1 MVDLESE
8 MVQVCFQHLVSSLWH
23 RERPIGF
30 DSALK
35 DAMERPVLHSLRQ
48 DVVDVDV
55 LVHGGD
61 GQVVGRGEV
70 SRVVL
75 DVHVPAVTDLVQH
88 RLQRGVHQARVQPG
102 PGEWKKKHG
111 VKYLTSIKA
120 LNGLIIKALF
130 NMICDL

>member
-1 MVDLESE
+1 
-8 MVQVCFQHLVSSLWH
+8 
-23 RERPIGF
+23 
-30 DSALK
+30 
-35 DAMERPVLHSLRQ
+35 MERPVLHSLRQ

-111 VKYLTSIKA
+111 VKYLKSIKA